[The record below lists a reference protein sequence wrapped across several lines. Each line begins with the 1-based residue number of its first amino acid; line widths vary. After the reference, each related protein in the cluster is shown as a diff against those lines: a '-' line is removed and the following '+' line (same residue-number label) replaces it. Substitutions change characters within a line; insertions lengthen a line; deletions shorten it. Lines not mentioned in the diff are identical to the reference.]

1 MLLSATSAGGVFAA
15 ALGEVVPDEHHGDAA
30 RDADED
36 EAHHV
41 VGVVAQ
47 EEHREQEHQHRA
59 DEPVL
64 REGEAE
70 DAGVGEDLGELRI
83 LHLRQRRIHHENEA
97 DGDGQVGRANGE
109 RGKQRLGVGDHELA
123 EEDPDSHG
131 GEDPDREIPV
141 EEGHVLGDGFSHRI
155 GLRGTVRCR
164 ERFNARRWTF
174 MPSLKTA
181 TDRGARRSPGTRG
194 AAGAPW
200 G

>member
-47 EEHREQEHQHRA
+47 KEHREQEHQHRA

-64 REGEAE
+64 HEREAE

-83 LHLRQRRIHHENEA
+83 LHLRQRRIHHEDEA
-97 DGDGQVGRANGE
+97 DGDGQVGRADGHRGE
-109 RGKQRLGVGDHELA
+109 QRLGVGDHEMA
-123 EEDPDSHG
+123 EHDPESHG
-131 GEDPDREIPV
+131 GEDPDREITV

-155 GLRGTVRCR
+155 GLRGTVRWR
-164 ERFNARRWTF
+164 GRVDARTWTL
-174 MPSLKTA
+174 MPSLKTGA
-181 TDRGARRSPGTRG
+181 DRGVRRSPGIRG
-194 AAGAPW
+194 AAGAPS